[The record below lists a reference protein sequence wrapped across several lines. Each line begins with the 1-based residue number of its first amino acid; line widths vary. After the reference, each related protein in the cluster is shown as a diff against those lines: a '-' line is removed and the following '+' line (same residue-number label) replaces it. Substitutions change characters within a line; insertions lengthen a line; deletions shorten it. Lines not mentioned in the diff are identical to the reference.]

1 MAGKYRLENK
11 GMRKN
16 GRAIKT
22 GKKDRRRETDG
33 VDNGSDKGAA
43 GSDL

>member
-16 GRAIKT
+16 GRAIKEN
-22 GKKDRRRETDG
+22 KDRRRETDG
-33 VDNGSDKGAA
+33 VDKGSDKGAA